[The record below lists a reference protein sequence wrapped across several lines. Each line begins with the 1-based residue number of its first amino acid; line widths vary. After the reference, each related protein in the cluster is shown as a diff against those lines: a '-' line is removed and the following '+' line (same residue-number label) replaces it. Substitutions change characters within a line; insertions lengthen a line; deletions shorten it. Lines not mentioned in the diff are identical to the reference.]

1 MGKRRPRSGP
11 TVYDARVGVGLSTA
25 LRRARRS
32 PGHRGLPTPA
42 FDAARDRL
50 IVLSDMH
57 RGKRDRADDFRRC
70 ESSYLKALRHYDS
83 ERYTLAILGDA
94 EELWK
99 NKIASVLGTYP
110 KVYRAEASFHSDG
123 RLLRFWGNHDEE
135 WASPAAVRHW
145 LGPANPGPELHVH
158 ESLLLDVVLDGRRL
172 GSLFLVH
179 GHQGTGMSDGL
190 AFLARFTVR
199 FIWKPIQHLTAVS
212 RNTPS
217 KNRKV
222 RERHHRAMRRWAEGQ
237 ENLLLIAGHTHRPVF
252 ASVAIVDELERRLG
266 LEMEEIRSRAEDQVF
281 WDEIVSDCTDRGWL
295 GDEAP
300 CGPPRDGEAPSP
312 HLFNSGCCCFGDGR
326 ITGIELAEGQIRLV
340 LWGEGIPEGRRI
352 LARADLKDVYEQ
364 MSERST
370 ARAQPPGRARGP
382 VGT

>member
-11 TVYDARVGVGLSTA
+11 SIYDARVAAGLSVA
-25 LRRARRS
+25 LRRARRA
-32 PGHRGLPTPA
+32 PGHRGEVPTPIDVSA
-42 FDAARDRL
+42 DRL
-50 IVLSDMH
+50 VVLSDMH

-70 ESSYLKALRHYDS
+70 ESAYARALAHYDR
-83 ERYTLAILGDA
+83 EGYTLALLGDV

-99 NKIASVLGTYP
+99 NRVDSVIAAYED
-110 KVYRAEASFHSDG
+110 VYAAESSFHDDG
-123 RLLRFWGNHDEE
+123 RLIRLWGNHDEE
-135 WASPAAVRHW
+135 WASPAAVRRD
-145 LGPANPGPELHVH
+145 LGPVHPGEPLDVR
-158 ESLLLDVVLDGRRL
+158 ESLLLDVRL
-172 GSLFLVH
+172 GDRSLGHLFLVH

-199 FIWKPIQHLTAVS
+199 FVWKPIQHLTAVS

-266 LEMEEIRSRAEDQVF
+266 LDMEEIRGRAEDQVV
-281 WDEIVSDCTDRGWL
+281 WDEIVSECTDRGWL

-300 CGPPRDGEAPSP
+300 CGPPRDDDPPAPN
-312 HLFNSGCCCFGDGR
+312 LVNSGCCCFQDGR
-326 ITGIELAEGQIRLV
+326 ITGIELADGQIRLV
-340 LWGEGIPEGRRI
+340 LWGGGTSNGRRV
-352 LARADLKDVYEQ
+352 LARAELEAVYDR
-364 MSERST
+364 MST
-370 ARAQPPGRARGP
+370 AAGA
-382 VGT
+382 VGIEKSP

>member
-1 MGKRRPRSGP
+1 MRIRRSRSGP
-11 TVYDARVGVGLSTA
+11 TLYDARVGAGLAVA
-25 LRRARRS
+25 LRRARRG
-32 PGHRGLPTPA
+32 PGHRGSPMPR

-70 ESSYLKALRHYDS
+70 EAVYLKALAHYDRES
-83 ERYTLAILGDA
+83 YTLALLGDA

-99 NKIASVLGTYP
+99 SKVETVLDAYP
-110 KVYRAEASFHSDG
+110 EVYRAEASFHSDG
-123 RLLRFWGNHDEE
+123 RLVRFWGNHDEE

-145 LGPANPGPELHVH
+145 LGPLHPGAALHVR
-158 ESLLLDVVLDGRRL
+158 ESLLLEVVLNGRML

-217 KNRKV
+217 TNRTV
-222 RERHHRAMRRWAEGQ
+222 REKHHRAMRRWAEDQ
-237 ENLLLIAGHTHRPVF
+237 ERLVLIAGHTHRPVF

-266 LEMEEIRSRAEDQVF
+266 LDMDEFERRADDQLF
-281 WDEIVSDCTDRGWL
+281 WDEIVSDCMDRGWL

-300 CGPPRDGEAPSP
+300 CGPPREEEAPSP
-312 HLFNSGCCCFGDGR
+312 HLFNSGCCCFHDGR
-326 ITGIELAEGQIRLV
+326 ITGIELSEGQIRLV
-340 LWGEGIPEGRRI
+340 LWGGGIPEGRRV
-352 LARADLKDVYEQ
+352 LARADLEAVYER
-364 MSERST
+364 MSP
-370 ARAQPPGRARGP
+370 AR
-382 VGT
+382 

>member
-11 TVYDARVGVGLSTA
+11 SIYDARVAAGLSVA
-25 LRRARRS
+25 LRRARRA
-32 PGHRGLPTPA
+32 PGHRGEVPTPIDVSA
-42 FDAARDRL
+42 DRL
-50 IVLSDMH
+50 VVLSDMH

-70 ESSYLKALRHYDS
+70 ESAYARALAHYDR
-83 ERYTLAILGDA
+83 EGYTLALLGDV

-99 NKIASVLGTYP
+99 NRVDSVIAAYED
-110 KVYRAEASFHSDG
+110 VYAAESSFHDDG
-123 RLLRFWGNHDEE
+123 RLIRLWGNHDEE
-135 WASPAAVRHW
+135 WASPAAVRRD
-145 LGPANPGPELHVH
+145 LGPVHPGEPLDVR
-158 ESLLLDVVLDGRRL
+158 ESLLLDVRL
-172 GSLFLVH
+172 GDRSLGHLFLVH

-199 FIWKPIQHLTAVS
+199 FVWKPIQHLTAVS

-266 LEMEEIRSRAEDQVF
+266 LDMEEIRGRAEDQVF

-300 CGPPRDGEAPSP
+300 CGPPRDDDPPAPN
-312 HLFNSGCCCFGDGR
+312 LFNSGCCCFQDGR
-326 ITGIELAEGQIRLV
+326 ITGIELADGQIRLV
-340 LWGEGIPEGRRI
+340 LWGGGASNGRRV
-352 LARADLKDVYEQ
+352 LARAELEAVYDR
-364 MSERST
+364 MST
-370 ARAQPPGRARGP
+370 AAGA
-382 VGT
+382 VGIEKSP